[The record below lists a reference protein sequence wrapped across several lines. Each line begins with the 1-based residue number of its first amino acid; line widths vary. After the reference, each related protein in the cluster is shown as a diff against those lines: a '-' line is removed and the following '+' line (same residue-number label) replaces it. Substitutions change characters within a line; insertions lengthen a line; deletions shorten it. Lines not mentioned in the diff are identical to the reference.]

1 MDFNIVKIGGFIVL
15 ILLYVVIRKAF
26 SKFADLTERIGKPDT
41 QAEEM
46 QEEINR
52 LNTSIINLE
61 QKINPRL

>member
-15 ILLYVVIRKAF
+15 ILSYVVLRKAF
-26 SKFADLTERIGKPDT
+26 SKFADFTERIGKPYE

-52 LNTSIINLE
+52 LNTKIINLE
-61 QKINPRL
+61 QQINPRL